1 MWELDY
7 KESWALK
14 NWCFWIVGK
23 NSWESLGLQGDWL
36 EEPVH
41 PKGNQSWIFIG
52 RTDAEAETAVTLA
65 TWCKELTHWERP
77 WCWERLRAGR
87 EGDEESDITEWLN
100 WTELKWYL
108 LLPSGPPSGLSSSP
122 SAVVADAVADDCN
135 ILVCCSGR
143 KYSISQDPHFAEIKF

>member
-1 MWELDY
+1 MY
-7 KESWALK
+7 GCESWTIRRAECWRIDAFELWRRLLCPLDCK
-14 NWCFWIVGK
+14 EI
-23 NSWESLGLQGDWL
+23 Q
-36 EEPVH
+36 PVN
-41 PKGNQSWIFIG
+41 PEGNQSWIFIG

-87 EGDEESDITEWLN
+87 EGDEESDITERLN